1 MKKQNEVLQQSLSD
15 REHQIQTLNRTI
27 AQLRK
32 EVNSITM
39 DRSLLHTYQSQIT
52 EMQQVYSASQKEL
65 QSLREFERSA
75 KEREN
80 EFTLK
85 LSECEHNYRLLEESN
100 RSEKTRSCKLFLV
113 LSFEVE
119 LEEEITRLQSL
130 LQIERNSSSAVQLS
144 LKKEKQVSSQLQKRV
159 SSLQRN
165 LNDLQQ
171 QVNVG

>member
-1 MKKQNEVLQQSLSD
+1 
-15 REHQIQTLNRTI
+15 
-27 AQLRK
+27 
-32 EVNSITM
+32 M

-52 EMQQVYSASQKEL
+52 EMQQIYSASQKEL